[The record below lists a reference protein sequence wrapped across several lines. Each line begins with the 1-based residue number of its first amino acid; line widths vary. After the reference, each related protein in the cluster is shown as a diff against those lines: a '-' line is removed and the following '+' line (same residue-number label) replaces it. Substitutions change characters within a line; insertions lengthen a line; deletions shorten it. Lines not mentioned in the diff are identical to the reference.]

1 MKITK
6 FLCMAMAMLASVNL
20 FTACD
25 DDDEDEVVDAIEE
38 WGNNEIQKAMVDG
51 LIEMAPY
58 QASHCIS
65 ILVDNELVNIT
76 PLKTE
81 ELDVAYDNTVTKLA
95 FALNGKIFGYTE
107 SIKLVD
113 EKTIV
118 ADWQNSNT
126 ILNYGGVST
135 KSGNKYSIEFDIEA
149 DVPNGNLYYQYKNVD
164 DADDAMDLYFSN
176 EDDYNIFMT
185 EKATK
190 LGLTFEEFVSNRENY
205 KYIFVAH
212 FQKQTN

>member
-65 ILVDNELVNIT
+65 LDINGVLNQLT
-76 PLKTE
+76 PIKTGK
-81 ELDVAYDNTVTKLA
+81 LDVAYDESVTKVG
-95 FALNGKIFGYTE
+95 FALNDKIIGYTE
-107 SIKLVD
+107 SMKLSD
-113 EKTIV
+113 TKKTVV
-118 ADWQNSNT
+118 ANWENSNT
-126 ILNYGGVST
+126 ILNYGGVIMT
-135 KSGNKYSIEFDIEA
+135 SGQKYSIEFDIESNKF
-149 DVPNGNLYYQYKNVD
+149 NGNLYYQYKNSD
-164 DADDAMDLYFSN
+164 DADDAINTYFTDTD
-176 EDDYNIFMT
+176 EQVKFVA
-185 EKATK
+185 EKLSA
-190 LGLTFEEFVSNRENY
+190 LGIDFEEFVNNMDNY
-205 KYIFVAH
+205 KFVFVAS
-212 FQKQTN
+212 FEK